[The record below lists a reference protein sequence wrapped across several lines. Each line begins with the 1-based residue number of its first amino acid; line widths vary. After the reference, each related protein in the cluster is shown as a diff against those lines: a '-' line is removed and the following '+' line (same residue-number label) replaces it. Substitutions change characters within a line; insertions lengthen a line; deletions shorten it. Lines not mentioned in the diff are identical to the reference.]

1 MVECEHEVHFAR
13 DGSIL
18 KRRKVPRVIYSVGFN
33 KDHDQENYYRELI
46 MLYIP
51 WRKETAIIQDCFSYK
66 ERYHACE
73 GVIEQI
79 REKFVHSDTVNIS
92 HFESEVL
99 ADYEDSLL
107 VTELQHNDDQD
118 MFEGAQNS
126 VEFGCFNP
134 GPNVEHNYDL
144 GVDFGIGRKQLSGND
159 EQLSGEMLDDEYRKI
174 IQSLNKKQKEY
185 FNHVLHY
192 IKTKN
197 QPIYNFLSGGAGVGK
212 SVLLKALYQALL
224 KFYSHKPG
232 ENPDNCQVLVCAPTG
247 KAAYN
252 VGGLTVHSAFNI
264 PADQGFKF
272 KPLDMQQLCS
282 YQTKYKYLKMVF
294 IDEISM
300 VGKRM
305 FNFINLRLQE
315 IMGSTEPFGGVSV
328 IAFGD
333 LFQLKPVMDSW
344 VFATGYNTGCELEI
358 LGPNLWKDL
367 FSFFELTEIMRQKDD
382 LRFAQLLNRLRE
394 GNQVLDD
401 IELLKERVIACDNE
415 STVKLPHL
423 FTKKK
428 QVALYNGQVFDES
441 DPSKKTIV
449 EAIDS
454 ISGEMSPQM
463 KIKILSKIPLDA
475 SKTKGLSKYLH
486 LAEDLPA
493 ELCINIDIRDGLTNG
508 TPCTIKKLDFRVEGF
523 ERCSI
528 VWVLF
533 NSDDIGNKCRKQ
545 YSHLYND
552 SISFSWTPI
561 LEITRKFQYN
571 YYNSFQITRRQFPL
585 TLASAKTIHKAQGC
599 TLSSAVIHLGPPKI
613 EHMYYVGLSRV
624 QNLSSLYLL
633 DFSEGN
639 IKVSSA
645 VEEEM
650 CRLRNH
656 AQLNFS
662 IPLLCEMRGFKIVYH
677 NTRSLHKHFVDLKSD
692 FILKDA
698 DILGLS
704 ETRLKKC
711 ESSASYKISGYELF
725 RCDGKGCNAEE
736 RPYHGIAV
744 YHKPTMSFESLS
756 NFGVEV
762 VCGNIVYNDNPICLC
777 FLYCPPKNSTL
788 QTFKKIFEELFHK
801 CGNFEGSIIIM
812 GDFNRNLNND
822 KSFVDYLTQK
832 YSLRQL
838 VQENTTDY
846 GTLLDQIYTNI
857 NPEYISDVG
866 TLESYYSDHKPIY
879 INLSH

>member
-1 MVECEHEVHFAR
+1 MSSELPEDNYELDTIDDPDDTNVNEINEESTIEDANCVVECEHEVHFAR

-51 WRKETAIIQDCFSYK
+51 WRKETAFIQDCFSYK
-66 ERYHACE
+66 ENYHACE

-79 REKFVHSDTVNIS
+79 RERFVHSDTVNIS

-272 KPLDMQQLCS
+272 KPLDMQQLLS
-282 YQTKYKYLKMVF
+282 YQTKYKNFKMVF
-294 IDEISM
+294 IDEISI

-344 VFATGYNTGCELEI
+344 VFPQGII
-358 LGPNLWKDL
+358 LVVNL
-367 FSFFELTEIMRQKDD
+367 
-382 LRFAQLLNRLRE
+382 
-394 GNQVLDD
+394 
-401 IELLKERVIACDNE
+401 
-415 STVKLPHL
+415 
-423 FTKKK
+423 
-428 QVALYNGQVFDES
+428 
-441 DPSKKTIV
+441 
-449 EAIDS
+449 
-454 ISGEMSPQM
+454 
-463 KIKILSKIPLDA
+463 
-475 SKTKGLSKYLH
+475 
-486 LAEDLPA
+486 
-493 ELCINIDIRDGLTNG
+493 
-508 TPCTIKKLDFRVEGF
+508 
-523 ERCSI
+523 
-528 VWVLF
+528 
-533 NSDDIGNKCRKQ
+533 
-545 YSHLYND
+545 
-552 SISFSWTPI
+552 
-561 LEITRKFQYN
+561 KF
-571 YYNSFQITRRQFPL
+571 
-585 TLASAKTIHKAQGC
+585 
-599 TLSSAVIHLGPPKI
+599 
-613 EHMYYVGLSRV
+613 
-624 QNLSSLYLL
+624 
-633 DFSEGN
+633 
-639 IKVSSA
+639 
-645 VEEEM
+645 
-650 CRLRNH
+650 
-656 AQLNFS
+656 
-662 IPLLCEMRGFKIVYH
+662 
-677 NTRSLHKHFVDLKSD
+677 
-692 FILKDA
+692 
-698 DILGLS
+698 
-704 ETRLKKC
+704 
-711 ESSASYKISGYELF
+711 
-725 RCDGKGCNAEE
+725 
-736 RPYHGIAV
+736 
-744 YHKPTMSFESLS
+744 
-756 NFGVEV
+756 
-762 VCGNIVYNDNPICLC
+762 
-777 FLYCPPKNSTL
+777 
-788 QTFKKIFEELFHK
+788 
-801 CGNFEGSIIIM
+801 
-812 GDFNRNLNND
+812 
-822 KSFVDYLTQK
+822 
-832 YSLRQL
+832 
-838 VQENTTDY
+838 
-846 GTLLDQIYTNI
+846 
-857 NPEYISDVG
+857 
-866 TLESYYSDHKPIY
+866 
-879 INLSH
+879 